1 MCRFGFTRIELLVV
15 IAIIVILAAMLLP
28 ELASAKKRT
37 KRVAY
42 TNNSKQRMLASLM
55 YASDTPVTSECLE
68 LRLLAV
74 RCFSEG

>member
-1 MCRFGFTRIELLVV
+1 
-15 IAIIVILAAMLLP
+15 MLLP

-37 KRVAY
+37 KRVAC
-42 TNNSKQRMLASLM
+42 TNNIKQQMVASLM